1 MVRKPFPHPR
11 FVSLRFTGGEYDPKS
26 IPLMLK
32 KQDCTGDFVLQ
43 GLKQCLLAN
52 ADAEYFLK
60 ENIPQPPV
68 ATTVLSTR
76 LLGCSKRDT

>member
-1 MVRKPFPHPR
+1 
-11 FVSLRFTGGEYDPKS
+11 
-26 IPLMLK
+26 MLK

-60 ENIPQPPV
+60 ENTPQLPP
-68 ATTVLSTR
+68 ATTVLSAR
-76 LLGCSKRDT
+76 LLGCNKGDT